1 MPGMIKAESASPS
14 EASISHSLLSLQ
26 SSSPPAATATAT
38 ATATAPPPP
47 PSSEE
52 RGLRLIH
59 LLYLCANAVAS
70 NDLQHANLFMEQL
83 SGLASL
89 TGDPMQRVA
98 TYFLEGLAARVTK
111 SWPGLYKALYSTRL
125 SSDSDIAAA
134 RHILFSVSPYLK
146 FGYLTANQAILD
158 AMQGEKV
165 VHVVDLE
172 VGGGNSVLQWLA
184 LLQAFSS
191 RPEGPPHLRIT
202 AVNEK
207 REVLALMGQKLAESA
222 ERLDIPFQ
230 FHPVAV
236 TPAALERDMLG
247 VKSGEAVAVTSL
259 MQLHSLLADEKE
271 DGKVRGGDGGGT
283 ASFGLALRERSK
295 SEPGFVSCKM
305 EELKESKSGCKRS
318 RDALGT
324 GFNGIEMNGHDDSG
338 LELGIGVFPVAPKEA
353 KAGTSSTI
361 SRVLQLLHSLSPK
374 IMVVVEQESNHNG
387 ALHERFAPA
396 LHYYSAIFDSLDS
409 TLPQHSSERITVERL
424 IFGQEIR
431 NIVACEGLERM
442 ERHETLSS
450 WKRRFEQAHFSSS
463 HLSPTTAVQAERL
476 LTIHSPDGYKLHREK
491 GSLILCWQDT
501 PMLSVS
507 AWKA

>member
-1 MPGMIKAESASPS
+1 
-14 EASISHSLLSLQ
+14 
-26 SSSPPAATATAT
+26 

-271 DGKVRGGDGGGT
+271 DGKVRGGD
-283 ASFGLALRERSK
+283 
-295 SEPGFVSCKM
+295 
-305 EELKESKSGCKRS
+305 
-318 RDALGT
+318 
-324 GFNGIEMNGHDDSG
+324 
-338 LELGIGVFPVAPKEA
+338 VAPKEA

-507 AWKA
+507 AWK